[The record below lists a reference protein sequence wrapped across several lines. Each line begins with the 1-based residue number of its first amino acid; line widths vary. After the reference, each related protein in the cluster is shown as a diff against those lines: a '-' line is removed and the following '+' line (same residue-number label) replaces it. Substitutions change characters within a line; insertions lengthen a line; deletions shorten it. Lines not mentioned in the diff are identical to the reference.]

1 MSLFAEWFGVLTT
14 GDFMKTILA
23 VIGSFV
29 FATVVCGGE
38 TATVL
43 KTAPTEVVVAT
54 VAPSQPCACEAS
66 CEVAKVAKISPR
78 HARRL
83 TRIADRQE
91 AREARNCCNDA
102 CDCGGGCCKTST
114 TLVATTKARKCECC
128 N

>member
-1 MSLFAEWFGVLTT
+1 
-14 GDFMKTILA
+14 MKTILA

-38 TATVL
+38 TASVL
-43 KTAPTEVVVAT
+43 KTAPTEAVVAT
-54 VAPSQPCACEAS
+54 QPCAAPCAGS

-91 AREARNCCNDA
+91 AREARNCCCNDA
-102 CDCGGGCCKTST
+102 CNCGSGCCDKPTA
-114 TLVATTKARKCECC
+114 LVVETRGRKCGCC